1 MESGGPSVP
10 PAGPAAGVYPPPPG
24 GSPPAKTGPG
34 GGWWAG
40 AVAAVVVALAGGFL
54 FGKSQ
59 GENSKADEYKAGASG
74 YDAIYQSGFT
84 AGKTEGEQA
93 GTAAGETAGQQTG
106 KAEGEKAG
114 FEKGKA
120 QGEAQGTAAG
130 ASAALGG
137 LTSWDTTAH
146 YIVRVAGG
154 PSDEVPYVIS
164 TRTQMQ
170 AGDSYALCASDPTVV
185 CVKPQ
190 GGSGSE

>member
-10 PAGPAAGVYPPPPG
+10 PAGPAAGEYPPPPG
-24 GSPPAKTGPG
+24 AYPPAKPRPG

-40 AVAAVVVALAGGFL
+40 AAALVVLALAGGFL

-59 GENSKADEYKAGASG
+59 GESSKADEYKAGASG
-74 YDAIYQSGFT
+74 YDAIYQDGFA

-93 GTAAGETAGQQTG
+93 GTAAGESAGEAAG
-106 KAEGEKAG
+106 KKEGAKAG

-120 QGEAQGTAAG
+120 QGEAEGTAAG
-130 ASAALGG
+130 ATAALGG
-137 LTSWDTTAH
+137 LTSWDTSAH

-170 AGDSYALCASDPTVV
+170 GGDSYALCQSDPTVV
-185 CVKPQ
+185 CVKPE
-190 GGSGSE
+190 SGSTGE